1 VVCLRG
7 VLSEKEINLLR
18 DGYTAQYNNRHN
30 SLSSY
35 DFEDM
40 QRQAFSNGSTEFDM
54 GASERFDMELLKLI
68 LETDEAARPIRDML
82 PDGSDDDAGE
92 FFHDAAGWRF
102 HSEIR
107 EVAFHSKLP
116 EIVSRLMRS
125 NETRFWEDTSF
136 GKAPLTPQ
144 RTVFHQDWAYFQIDG
159 GQCCVVWIPLDIVD
173 AKNGRMEYVRG
184 SHLNPKIY
192 APNVLFAQSA
202 SPMSPYDKL
211 PDIENN
217 RSEYDIVA
225 FDVKPGDVIIHH
237 VMTLH
242 GSCGNI
248 SPDRYRRAFSF
259 RYCGEN
265 IRYFDKPGAIEQ
277 QYLTGD
283 LKNGD
288 RLSGSDYPLVW
299 SKGMGVE
306 PLSQFNNV

>member
-1 VVCLRG
+1 MTCINLINNASFTDNDVRTYERDGVVCLRG

-202 SPMSPYDKL
+202 SPMS
-211 PDIENN
+211 
-217 RSEYDIVA
+217 R
-225 FDVKPGDVIIHH
+225 
-237 VMTLH
+237 
-242 GSCGNI
+242 SCGNI

-306 PLSQFNNV
+306 IPVDTHSLKPAI